1 MLRLFAAILVLLTL
15 LPAPAVAEILP
26 CTCMPDTFD
35 NRWRD
40 AQIVFAGT
48 LRKMEQSKDYPP
60 LDEDIPLEATF
71 FVDDGYKGI
80 KTGETFTLHTS
91 LTRRTCTGH
100 PFEPWGKYVV
110 FAYRRKTET
119 FEYWSLY
126 NFPSDTFDVGGLCG
140 GTKKL
145 TDPAAAEDLARILDI
160 LDREEVPVQS
170 LIDRILQREPEKKP
184 QKQETKKP

>member
-1 MLRLFAAILVLLTL
+1 MMLRLFAILLAFLLL
-15 LPAPAVAEILP
+15 LPLPASAGMLP

-40 AQIVFAGT
+40 AEVVFAGT
-48 LRKMEQSKDYPP
+48 LRKMEQSKEYPA

-71 FVDDGYKGI
+71 VVDDAYKGI
-80 KTGETFTLHTS
+80 KTGESFTLHTS

-126 NFPSDTFDVGGLCG
+126 NFPSGTYDVGGLCG

-145 TDPAAAEDLARILDI
+145 TDPATAEDLGRILDI
-160 LDREEVPVQS
+160 LDREDVPVQS
-170 LIDRILQREPEKKP
+170 LIDRILQKKPEIKQEKKNP
-184 QKQETKKP
+184 